1 MHYVGMPCV
10 VHASLAPAVVQVL
23 LGARVPPSPPC
34 LERACLQD
42 CPSITQEKLKR
53 LLASVNRYDLDV
65 LYRKGGAQRQ
75 LYC

>member
-1 MHYVGMPCV
+1 M
-10 VHASLAPAVVQVL
+10 HASLAPAVVQVL
-23 LGARVPPSPPC
+23 LGVRASLHPLALNAP
-34 LERACLQD
+34 ACLQD